1 MATHREPWRG
11 GPNDPYM
18 GFVKIGNLPDRPEP
32 AFLIGTPE
40 HPVLHDVSTVL
51 YGRPK
56 AGKSMA
62 VLTMIYSLVTG
73 EPFMGYL
80 PVRERRNVAYLTL
93 DSGQVWETKRR
104 VDKWGEP
111 EVFGEVLLSGVKPSP
126 STEEWNRLASRL
138 EATGIDCLFI
148 DNLARLKGGEKRSVR
163 NDEDMDPILQ
173 NIDILEARGI
183 TFCLVHHS
191 GKPGEDGMPK
201 SSPLGA
207 TTIEGWARNFVQV
220 NAVPVKDSRPK
231 RTRRWLELYGN
242 DLEGERDEIPFAI
255 TDKGIILAEG
265 YTPQQ
270 QHNRRDEVKDRRR
283 QYGAWVA
290 ENHPTIGNKAQ
301 LGRLMA
307 AEFGGSA
314 DTHANRLG
322 QGTYYVS
329 FTGTQWVAN
338 DAA

>member
-1 MATHREPWRG
+1 
-11 GPNDPYM
+11 M
-18 GFVKIGNLPDRPEP
+18 GFVRVRNLPDRPEP

-73 EPFMGYL
+73 KPFMGDI

-104 VDKWGEP
+104 IDKWGEP
-111 EVFGEVLLSGVKPSP
+111 GVFGEVLLSGVKPAP
-126 STEEWNRLASRL
+126 SADEWNRTASRL
-138 EATGIDCLFI
+138 EAMGISFLFI

-173 NIDILEARGI
+173 NIDILEGRGI
-183 TFCLVHHS
+183 AFCLVHHS
-191 GKPGEDGMPK
+191 GKPGEDGQPR

-255 TDKGIILAEG
+255 TDRGIVRAEG
-265 YTPQQ
+265 DAPK
-270 QHNRRDEVKDRRR
+270 QHNRADEVMARRR
-283 QYGAWVA
+283 AYG
-290 ENHPTIGNKAQ
+290 
-301 LGRLMA
+301 
-307 AEFGGSA
+307 
-314 DTHANRLG
+314 
-322 QGTYYVS
+322 
-329 FTGTQWVAN
+329 QWVAVN
-338 DAA
+338 HPEQASKAALTIFNSGGYRVWSPGAWWVMPEG